1 MNTHLLTTPI
11 YTEAAD
17 HQKMMHHNS
26 RYQHRQSIQQRM
38 IITPNKQKKTINEM
52 KKILINISKIP

>member
-26 RYQHRQSIQQRM
+26 RYQHSGQSIQQRM
-38 IITPNKQKKTINEM
+38 IITPNKQTKTINEM
-52 KKILINISKIP
+52 KKY